1 MRRPR
6 LKELHESY
14 TGIKWQSQGNAKRQG
29 SGEMKGLFRK
39 RGYVSEMY
47 AVGFYAEN

>member
-1 MRRPR
+1 MPR
-6 LKELHESY
+6 DKVL
-14 TGIKWQSQGNAKRQG
+14 
-29 SGEMKGLFRK
+29 GEMKGLFRK